1 MLDLQKLEAQRDR
14 LYRELP
20 TIGDF
25 RRGSISATYRR
36 CGKPN
41 CACSQSDH
49 PGHGPQYLL
58 TTKVE
63 GRSRAKNLRPG
74 VELRK
79 AEKEVSNHCRFRA
92 WVQRI
97 VETSEQICEARAL
110 EVATA
115 DISERLSLKKKSR
128 RSSRKKS
135 RGKSTT

>member
-1 MLDLQKLEAQRDR
+1 MPDLQKLEAQRDR

-41 CACSQSDH
+41 CACSQPDH

-74 VELRK
+74 VELRR
-79 AEKEVSNHCRFRA
+79 AEKEVTNHRRFRA

-97 VETSEQICEARAL
+97 VEISEQICEARAL
-110 EVATA
+110 EEAA